1 MSQEPEFDPVMVAL
15 FGDIELD
22 CPEEDREAVRAA
34 SAWLLTYWKS
44 LDSKTTASIRLIITS
59 ARVGSY
65 LKAVRNTEARL
76 KEKSHD

>member
-1 MSQEPEFDPVMVAL
+1 MTKKFEPDPIMVAL

-22 CPEEDREAVRAA
+22 SPEEDRVAIRRC
-34 SAWLLTYWKS
+34 SAWLLADWPD
-44 LDSKTTASIRLIITS
+44 LDKRTAASIRFILAA

-76 KEKSHD
+76 KEERHD